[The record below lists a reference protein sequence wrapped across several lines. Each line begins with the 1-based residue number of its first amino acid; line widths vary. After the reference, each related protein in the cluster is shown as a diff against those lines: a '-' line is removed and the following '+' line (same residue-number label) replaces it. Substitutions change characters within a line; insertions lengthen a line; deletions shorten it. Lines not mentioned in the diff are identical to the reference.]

1 MAKEQFMTKKLTG
14 YFDVREYKEGKS
26 REQRRL
32 LSNTETIGF
41 TASFNADDAELQ
53 QYLQFAKPV
62 EKNGVTRYYV
72 SFKINYK
79 CNWFD
84 ENAQPIERPDS
95 SYLENKPFEVIIRY
109 AVVVPQGVFVPTP
122 QNPIDK
128 RARGYWANAIQF
140 REVVTN
146 PFAAMPGAAT
156 VPPMPQHPQQPQYQ
170 QPQPQPQQPQQQQQQ
185 YQQFQQQPQQQPTG
199 NIGFPPPPVDD
210 IIATRGM
217 SAPMPPM
224 YNDNDNLPY

>member
-1 MAKEQFMTKKLTG
+1 MAKEQFMTNTLMG

-41 TASFNADDAELQ
+41 TVSFDANDAELQ

-62 EKNGVTRYYV
+62 EKNGITRYYV
-72 SFKINYK
+72 SFKINHK

-84 ENAQPIERPDS
+84 ENALPTERPVS
-95 SYLENKPFEVIIRY
+95 VYLENKPFEVIMRY

-128 RARGYWANAIQF
+128 RARGYWVDAIQF
-140 REVVTN
+140 REVQQN
-146 PFAAMPGAAT
+146 PFAAMPGAAP
-156 VPPMPQHPQQPQYQ
+156 VPPMPQQPQQQQYH
-170 QPQPQPQQPQQQQQQ
+170 QPQPQPQQQI
-185 YQQFQQQPQQQPTG
+185 YQQPQQPQPQYQKQQHPTG
-199 NIGFPPPPVDD
+199 NIGFPPPPPEDLF
-210 IIATRGM
+210 APRGI